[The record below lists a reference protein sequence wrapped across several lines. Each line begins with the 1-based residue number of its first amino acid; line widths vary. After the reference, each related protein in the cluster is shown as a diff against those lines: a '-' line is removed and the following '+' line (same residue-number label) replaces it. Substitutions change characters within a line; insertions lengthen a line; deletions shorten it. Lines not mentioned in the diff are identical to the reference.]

1 VNQQRPLREQ
11 ACMSPLVLRRVLRRS
26 RRSVVALA
34 VLAVL
39 GAAVLAHHSMP
50 AAMHGMP
57 GMPTATVCLAVL
69 AIGTVL
75 LAARIA
81 IAPGTTFP
89 RFRSAERL
97 RSLIDNAPRSAWAR
111 AGPIELQVLRL

>member
-1 VNQQRPLREQ
+1 
-11 ACMSPLVLRRVLRRS
+11 MLRRVVRCS
-26 RRSVVALA
+26 RRSVAALA

-50 AAMHGMP
+50 VGMHGMP
-57 GMPTATVCLAVL
+57 GMPTGTVCLAVL

-75 LAARIA
+75 LAARVA
-81 IAPGTTFP
+81 IGPRMTFP
-89 RFRSAERL
+89 RFSMAERL
-97 RSLIDNAPRSAWAR
+97 RSLIDSAPRSAWAR

>member
-1 VNQQRPLREQ
+1 MNHQRSLREQ
-11 ACMSPLVLRRVLRRS
+11 ACMKSLMLRRVVRRS
-26 RRSVVALA
+26 RRSAVSLA

-50 AAMHGMP
+50 AGMHGMP

-69 AIGTVL
+69 AIGTVF

-81 IAPGTTFP
+81 LGPRMTFP
-89 RFRSAERL
+89 RFCSAERL
-97 RSLIDNAPRSAWAR
+97 RSLIDGAPRSAWAR